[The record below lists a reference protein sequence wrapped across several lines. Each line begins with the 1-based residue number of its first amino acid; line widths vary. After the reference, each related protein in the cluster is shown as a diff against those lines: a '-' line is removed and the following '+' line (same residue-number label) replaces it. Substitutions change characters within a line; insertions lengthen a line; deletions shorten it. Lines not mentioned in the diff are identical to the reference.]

1 MSVVLTIDFDIVMA
15 PSIGLYNDII
25 GDQKGIDSI
34 IKQYPLMEYTFTA
47 DFFIYEA
54 VTRALMNLF
63 KKVPAKDV
71 YFIKEHHSL
80 IKLVEDMKDITLIN
94 IDHHHDI
101 GYNRVL
107 PTTKILRP
115 ECGNWV
121 KYLSD
126 KGLIKSYIWVNNEN
140 SDMPTGGLSKMYLED
155 EFSIKDGFDISGLEQ
170 VDKLIICNSPQ
181 WIPPNVQGL
190 FMTWIGLAEEFYD
203 TSFKII

>member
-1 MSVVLTIDFDIVMA
+1 MSVILTIDFDIVMA

-25 GDQKGIDSI
+25 GDQKGVDKI

-71 YFIKEHHSL
+71 HFIKEHHSL
-80 IKLVEDMKDITLIN
+80 IKLVEGMKDIDLIN

-101 GYNRVL
+101 GYDRVM

-121 KYLSD
+121 KYLAD
-126 KGLIKSYIWVNNEN
+126 KGVIKSYVWINNEN
-140 SDMPTGGLSKMYLED
+140 SDMPTGGLSKMYLYD
-155 EFSIKDGFDISGLEQ
+155 EFSIKDFNVNGIEKI
-170 VDKLIICNSPQ
+170 DKLIICNSPQ
-181 WIPPNVQGL
+181 WIPPNIQGL
-190 FMTWIGLAEEFYD
+190 FMTWVGLAEEYYD
-203 TSFKII
+203 TDFKII

>member
-25 GDQKGIDSI
+25 GDQKGIDGI
-34 IKQYPLMEYTFTA
+34 IKRYPLMEYTFTA

-170 VDKLIICNSPQ
+170 IDKLIICNSPQ
-181 WIPPNVQGL
+181 WIPPNIQGL